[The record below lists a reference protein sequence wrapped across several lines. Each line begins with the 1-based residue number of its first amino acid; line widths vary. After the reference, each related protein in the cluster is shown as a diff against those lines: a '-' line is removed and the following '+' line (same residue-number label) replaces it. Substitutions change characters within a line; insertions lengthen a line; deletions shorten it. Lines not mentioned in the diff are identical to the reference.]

1 MTPRTRRRLFD
12 GLRIAVCGA
21 ALWLVIRGV
30 SLDDHVSLKAE
41 ADQSVGDGELVGVV
55 ISDADPL
62 IFRLTTG
69 HEQRVPH
76 ADIAVDDHGQ
86 LQISYGLKT
95 ALRNSSKALLLLAVL
110 LHFPVTFLQ
119 GIRLQWLLG
128 VQGIRIRYWECIKL
142 SFAGNFLNFA
152 TPLGSNAGDVFKAY
166 FVTAHTQH
174 KTEAVTTIA
183 LDRALG
189 LGTLITC
196 VMLITTFSG
205 SNSRL
210 AEFRPYALTFFCIG
224 VAGVFAY
231 LSPTFRKHL
240 IPKRWLSRLPMFAH
254 LQRIDK
260 TACTLAGHKPVLAVS
275 VLTTVVLQVLAVGA
289 YFTVAAALTLDAH
302 FGNIVEYY
310 AYFYTGAV
318 IQALPGPPQG
328 LGTVELAYLFFFAP
342 FGTPSQIVCVAFLVR
357 VVVLVC
363 ALPGLLVTITG
374 SYKPRQNAMV
384 EDTAS
389 PSQATPTEPRPLARA
404 DNRADVS

>member
-1 MTPRTRRRLFD
+1 MTPRTRKTLFNV
-12 GLRIAVCGA
+12 LRIAVCGG

-30 SLDDHVSLKAE
+30 TLNDHVSLTAE
-41 ADQSVGDGELVGVV
+41 GDELVGVV

-62 IFRLTTG
+62 VIRLTNG
-69 HEQRVPH
+69 RERRVPH
-76 ADIAVDDHGQ
+76 TDIAVDDRGE
-86 LQISYGLKT
+86 LQISYGLKA
-95 ALRNSSKALLLLAVL
+95 ALRNSNQALLLLAIL
-110 LHFPVTFLQ
+110 IHFPVAFLQ

-166 FVTAHTQH
+166 FVTAHTEH

-183 LDRALG
+183 LDRAIG
-189 LGTLITC
+189 LGTLIAC
-196 VMLITTFSG
+196 VALITTFSADT
-205 SNSRL
+205 SRL

-224 VAGVFAY
+224 VACVLGY
-231 LSPTFRKHL
+231 LSPTIRKYF

-260 TACTLAGHKPVLAVS
+260 TACTLARRKPVIVAS
-275 VLTTVVLQVLAVGA
+275 VLTTVVLQALAVGA
-289 YFTVAAALTLDAH
+289 YFTVAVALALDAH
-302 FGNIVEYY
+302 FGNVVEYY
-310 AYFYTGAV
+310 AYFYTGSV

-328 LGTVELAYLFFFAP
+328 LGTVELAYRFFFAP
-342 FGTPSQIVCVAFLVR
+342 FGSPSQIVCVAFLVR

-374 SYKPRQNAMV
+374 SYKPRQSALV
-384 EDTAS
+384 DDTS
-389 PSQATPTEPRPLARA
+389 PTSQTTPTEPRSLACA
-404 DNRADVS
+404 DNRP